1 MSELNTWGV
10 VEGQFD
16 DEKRT
21 AELKA
26 QQTAEG
32 SQPVAPPLIYTE
44 PHEEITAPDGAI
56 GPGSTNFA
64 NRSTGEHLRFL
75 QC

>member
-26 QQTAEG
+26 QQKADG
-32 SQPVAPPLIYTE
+32 SMPVPEPLIYTQPAE
-44 PHEEITAPDGAI
+44 AVTAPDGAI

-64 NRSTGEHLRFL
+64 NRSTGECSPLS
-75 QC
+75 